1 MLSMQEK
8 LLYLIKYRFSISICN
23 GRQKDLYYLKPEED
37 VKRILGFLKGEI
49 QSANVDRFSAAI

>member
-1 MLSMQEK
+1 MGDK
-8 LLYLIKYRFSISICN
+8 KN
-23 GRQKDLYYLKPEED
+23 LYYLKPEED